1 MNGINQYQMDK
12 LMKKVSLRAN
22 IDECEKETLDKIC
35 SILDVPNAQIIREGV
50 RERMAFLIE
59 NDPKVR
65 EAFQN

>member
-35 SILDVPNAQIIREGV
+35 LILDVPNAQIIREGV